1 MHRTLLPLLLALST
15 APLQAAPVVDHH
27 QHLLS
32 PAGTTFLNFPR
43 EAPELPAGVAAL
55 LDRQEQA
62 WNQPEALKPLLAG
75 HASIYDP
82 WEREWHEGDAAVA
95 DFLGHLFGR
104 PYDILPVDYVEH
116 DGRGRLVAWFTRG
129 DGDARAPF
137 GSVSID
143 VERSAAGAW
152 TMASLFPTFPGP
164 TQETPIDGDAMVALL
179 DEGGVRKAVLLS
191 VGYWFQSPNAAR
203 FDPAL
208 AQAEDAW
215 TAEQAAKHPDRL
227 VAFCSLNPLHAGADA
242 SLAQCVRDRR
252 FKGIKLHF
260 ASSDVDPENPD
271 HLAKLK
277 ALFARA
283 NAAGLALVVHLRHGD
298 AYGAKHAQRFLDELL
313 PSAPDVPV
321 QLAHLWGGAAYSP
334 EALRVF
340 AGAMKARH
348 PATRHLYF
356 DVADTGL
363 IIDRDTQGEEVA
375 TALREIGLDRIL
387 FGSDAAYGDH
397 PGPKGSW
404 EAFEKAIPLTPDEF
418 ADIADNVA
426 PYLR

>member
-191 VGYWFQSPNAAR
+191 VGMFRGLFRGPRVLGLGCCRSGTGSSRRTPRGSIPPSPRPRTRGPRNRPRNIPTGSSRSAA
-203 FDPAL
+203 
-208 AQAEDAW
+208 
-215 TAEQAAKHPDRL
+215 
-227 VAFCSLNPLHAGADA
+227 
-242 SLAQCVRDRR
+242 
-252 FKGIKLHF
+252 
-260 ASSDVDPENPD
+260 
-271 HLAKLK
+271 
-277 ALFARA
+277 
-283 NAAGLALVVHLRHGD
+283 
-298 AYGAKHAQRFLDELL
+298 
-313 PSAPDVPV
+313 
-321 QLAHLWGGAAYSP
+321 
-334 EALRVF
+334 
-340 AGAMKARH
+340 
-348 PATRHLYF
+348 
-356 DVADTGL
+356 
-363 IIDRDTQGEEVA
+363 
-375 TALREIGLDRIL
+375 
-387 FGSDAAYGDH
+387 
-397 PGPKGSW
+397 
-404 EAFEKAIPLTPDEF
+404 
-418 ADIADNVA
+418 
-426 PYLR
+426 